1 MANGLHCTIL
11 ALGSRGDVQP
21 LLALGLGLK
30 AAGYGVRFAA
40 AEDFEGWV
48 RELGLDYVR
57 LTGNSTRFFA
67 GPAGMAMR
75 ERLRD
80 KREFVRF
87 FDDYLGIF
95 VEKMFK
101 ACWEACQ
108 DTDAVLCWS
117 WTRIGPSLSEKL
129 GVPLFVVSP
138 NPVLHLPTFAFAN
151 PFQGPGD
158 LPLGSIYNRLTW
170 LLANPFTRIGQNQ
183 VNVWREKSLGLA
195 PLSWSDELRQ
205 LRRLPHL
212 LGYSPSVLP
221 KPWDWGD
228 DISVTG
234 YWFLDQPIDYVP
246 PPHLSDFL
254 AAADPPVAV
263 GFSSQISR
271 DTKRITTAVI
281 DGLRQSGKRGILIS
295 GWGGLKGIDLP
306 DDICRIDSVPYDWLL
321 PRISAMIHHGG
332 SGSVSAALRAGVP
345 SFAVPFGYEQKLWG
359 QRIARLGVGV
369 EPITPDRLTANT
381 LAVAIRRIADDERI
395 RKRADIFATT
405 IRAEDGIGVAV
416 GIIERTMDAHR
427 RTHTARAVPSSV
439 VRGGQ
444 S

>member
-1 MANGLHCTIL
+1 MAKGSHCTIL

-30 AAGYGVRFAA
+30 AAGFGVRCAA
-40 AEDFEGWV
+40 PADFEDWV

-57 LTGNSTRFFA
+57 LTGNSSGFYGGA
-67 GPAGMAMR
+67 AGMAVR
-75 ERLRD
+75 ERMRD

-87 FDDYLGIF
+87 FDDYLGTFID
-95 VEKMFK
+95 KLFK
-101 ACWEACQ
+101 SCWDVCQ

-117 WTRIGPSLSEKL
+117 WTRVGPSLAEKL

-138 NPVLHLPTFAFAN
+138 SPVLHLPTFAFAN

-158 LPLGSIYNRLTW
+158 LPLGPLYNRLTW

-183 VNVWREKSLGLA
+183 VDIWREKTLGLG

-212 LGYSPSVLP
+212 FGYSPTVLP

-228 DISVTG
+228 RISVTG
-234 YWFLDQPIDYVP
+234 YWFLDQPIDYAP
-246 PPHLSDFL
+246 PPQLSDFL
-254 AAADPPVAV
+254 AAGEPPVAI

-271 DTKRITTAVI
+271 DVKRVTTAVI
-281 DGLRQSGKRGILIS
+281 DGLRESGKRGILIS

-306 DDICRIDSVPYDWLL
+306 DDICRVDSVPYDWLL
-321 PRISAMIHHGG
+321 PRIDAMVHHGG

-345 SFAVPFGYEQKLWG
+345 SFAVPFGYEQRLWG

-369 EPITPDRLTANT
+369 DPVLPERLTADT
-381 LAVAIRRIADDERI
+381 LASAICRVTDDERI
-395 RKRADIFATT
+395 RKRAAILAAT
-405 IRAEDGIGVAV
+405 IRAEDGVGVAV
-416 GIIERTMDAHR
+416 GIIERTLDAPG
-427 RTHTARAVPSSV
+427 AFGLPSSAA
-439 VRGGQ
+439 REG
-444 S
+444 